1 MNEIKF
7 RAWDTTDNTMW
18 EPWNPYITQFQA
30 FEIADRL
37 CSGRFLRKEEEHNYI
52 FSQYTWLKDMNWKEI
67 FEGDVVELHNWG
79 IRSNEEII
87 WISEIYWDTE
97 YNQWDFKMIDWEY
110 IDDQYGRWRQSPK
123 IIWNIY
129 ENPNLLTNE

>member
-18 EPWNPYITQFQA
+18 APWNPYITQFQA

-67 FEGDVVELHNWG
+67 FEGDIVNIAKDNW
-79 IRSNEEII
+79 ISNKKLEVKWDKWGFFPLTLYALECEII
-87 WISEIYWDTE
+87 
-97 YNQWDFKMIDWEY
+97 
-110 IDDQYGRWRQSPK
+110 G
-123 IIWNIY
+123 NIY
-129 ENPNLLTNE
+129 ENPNLLENE